1 MTNSNRIKLTWISF
15 FSYALTGALVIVT
28 GMVMG
33 NIADYFQLP
42 VSSMSNTFTFLNA
55 GILISIFL
63 NAWLMEIVPLKTQL
77 RFGFV
82 LMVAAVAGLM
92 LSHSIALFSAAMFV
106 LGLVSGITM
115 SIGTFL
121 ITHMYEGRQ
130 RGARLLFTDSFFSM
144 AGMIFPMVAA
154 WLLARSIEWYWVYA
168 CIGLVYVAIF
178 ILTFGCEFPV
188 LGKKSQDTAEPVA
201 KEKWGIGVLFL
212 SIAALCYILG
222 QLGFI
227 SWVPEYA
234 KGLGMSLNDAGKLVS
249 DFWMSYMFGMWAFSF
264 ILRFF
269 DLQRILT
276 VLAGLATVL
285 MYLFINGSPEHM
297 PWFILTLGFFS
308 SAIYTS
314 IITLGSLQTKV
325 ASPKLVNFVLTCGTG
340 NMLQV
345 LHMGLHVCQM
355 MGYSQIDSGLNLITH
370 NSARTFGL
378 NDYGIE
384 KGNPANLIILPAES
398 GFEAVRCQV
407 PVRWSIRQGRVIAS
421 TQLAQT
427 WIQMD
432 NGGEE
437 LFFTKNS
444 PFAGR
449 KGA

>member
-154 WLLARSIEWYWVYA
+154 VLLARSIEWYWVYA

-178 ILTFGCEFPV
+178 ILTFGCEFRCWARKRKPRQSP
-188 LGKKSQDTAEPVA
+188 LRRKSGALACCSSPLPRCATSWASWA
-201 KEKWGIGVLFL
+201 L
-212 SIAALCYILG
+212 SPGYR
-222 QLGFI
+222 
-227 SWVPEYA
+227 STRKV
-234 KGLGMSLNDAGKLVS
+234 
-249 DFWMSYMFGMWAFSF
+249 WA
-264 ILRFF
+264 
-269 DLQRILT
+269 
-276 VLAGLATVL
+276 
-285 MYLFINGSPEHM
+285 
-297 PWFILTLGFFS
+297 
-308 SAIYTS
+308 
-314 IITLGSLQTKV
+314 
-325 ASPKLVNFVLTCGTG
+325 
-340 NMLQV
+340 
-345 LHMGLHVCQM
+345 
-355 MGYSQIDSGLNLITH
+355 
-370 NSARTFGL
+370 
-378 NDYGIE
+378 
-384 KGNPANLIILPAES
+384 
-398 GFEAVRCQV
+398 
-407 PVRWSIRQGRVIAS
+407 
-421 TQLAQT
+421 
-427 WIQMD
+427 
-432 NGGEE
+432 
-437 LFFTKNS
+437 
-444 PFAGR
+444 
-449 KGA
+449 

>member
-33 NIADYFQLP
+33 DIANYFQLP

-92 LSHSIALFSAAMFV
+92 VSHSIALFSASMFV

-154 WLLARSIEWYWVYA
+154 VLLARSIEWYWVYA

-178 ILTFGCEFPV
+178 VLTFGCEFPV
-188 LGKKSQDTAEPVA
+188 LGKKAEQSTQPVA

-212 SIAALCYILG
+212 SVAALCYILG

-285 MYLFINGSPEHM
+285 MYLFINGAPEHM
-297 PWFILTLGFFS
+297 AWFILTLGFFS

-325 ASPKLVNFVLTCGTG
+325 ASPKLVNFVLTCGTIG
-340 NMLQV
+340 TMLTFVVTGPIVAHSGPLAALQTAN
-345 LHMGLHVCQM
+345 GLYAVVFVMC
-355 MGYSQIDSGLNLITH
+355 LILGFVTRHRQH
-370 NSARTFGL
+370 NTVA
-378 NDYGIE
+378 
-384 KGNPANLIILPAES
+384 
-398 GFEAVRCQV
+398 
-407 PVRWSIRQGRVIAS
+407 AS
-421 TQLAQT
+421 H
-427 WIQMD
+427 
-432 NGGEE
+432 
-437 LFFTKNS
+437 
-444 PFAGR
+444 
-449 KGA
+449 

>member
-144 AGMIFPMVAA
+144 AGMIFPMLAA
-154 WLLARSIEWYWVYA
+154 WLLARTIEWYWVYA
-168 CIGLVYVAIF
+168 CIGLIYVAIF
-178 ILTFGCEFPV
+178 VLTLGCEFPV
-188 LGKKSQDTAEPVA
+188 LGKKAQTSDQPVV

-285 MYLFINGSPEHM
+285 MYLFINGSPDNM
-297 PWFILTLGFFS
+297 PWFIMTLGFFS

-325 ASPKLVNFVLTCGTG
+325 ASPKLVNFVLTCGTIG
-340 NMLQV
+340 TMLTFVVTGPIVAHSGPLAALHTANGLYAVVFIMCFV
-345 LHMGLHVCQM
+345 LGFVTRHRQ
-355 MGYSQIDSGLNLITH
+355 H
-370 NSARTFGL
+370 N
-378 NDYGIE
+378 
-384 KGNPANLIILPAES
+384 
-398 GFEAVRCQV
+398 AV
-407 PVRWSIRQGRVIAS
+407 AS
-421 TQLAQT
+421 H
-427 WIQMD
+427 
-432 NGGEE
+432 
-437 LFFTKNS
+437 
-444 PFAGR
+444 
-449 KGA
+449 

>member
-33 NIADYFQLP
+33 DIANYFQLP

-92 LSHSIALFSAAMFV
+92 VSHSIALFSASMFV

-154 WLLARSIEWYWVYA
+154 VLLARSIEWYWVYA

-178 ILTFGCEFPV
+178 VLTFGCEFPV
-188 LGKKSQDTAEPVA
+188 LGQKAEQSEQPVA

-212 SIAALCYILG
+212 SVAALCYILG

-285 MYLFINGSPEHM
+285 MYLFINGAPEHM
-297 PWFILTLGFFS
+297 AWFILTLGFFS

-325 ASPKLVNFVLTCGTG
+325 ASPKLVNFVLTCGTIG
-340 NMLQV
+340 TMLTFVVTGPIVAHSGPLAALQTAN
-345 LHMGLHVCQM
+345 GLYAVVFVMC
-355 MGYSQIDSGLNLITH
+355 LILGFVTRHRQH
-370 NSARTFGL
+370 NTV
-378 NDYGIE
+378 
-384 KGNPANLIILPAES
+384 
-398 GFEAVRCQV
+398 AV
-407 PVRWSIRQGRVIAS
+407 SH
-421 TQLAQT
+421 
-427 WIQMD
+427 
-432 NGGEE
+432 
-437 LFFTKNS
+437 
-444 PFAGR
+444 
-449 KGA
+449 

>member
-33 NIADYFQLP
+33 NIAEYFHVP

-77 RFGFV
+77 RFGFI
-82 LMVAAVAGLM
+82 LMILAVAGLVFGDN
-92 LSHSIALFSAAMFV
+92 LTIFSVAMFV

-130 RGARLLFTDSFFSM
+130 RGSRLLFTDSFFSM

-154 WLLARSIEWYWVYA
+154 ILLARSINWYWVYV

-178 ILTFGCEFPV
+178 ILTLGCDFPA
-188 LGKKSQDTAEPVA
+188 LGKHAPKTEKVAE
-201 KEKWGIGVLFL
+201 KEKWGVGVLFL
-212 SIAALCYILG
+212 SVAALCYILG

-234 KGLGMSLNDAGKLVS
+234 KSLGMNLNDAGQLVS

-276 VLAGLATVL
+276 VLAAAATVL
-285 MYLFINGSPEHM
+285 MYLFNKSEPAHLA
-297 PWFILTLGFFS
+297 WFIMALGFFS

-314 IITLGSLQTKV
+314 VITLGSLQTKI
-325 ASPKLVNFVLTCGTG
+325 ASPKLVNFVLTCGTIG
-340 NMLQV
+340 TMLTFVVTGPIVAHSGPYAALQTANALYAV
-345 LHMGLHVCQM
+345 VFIMCLILGLVSKHRQHNAVAT
-355 MGYSQIDSGLNLITH
+355 TH
-370 NSARTFGL
+370 
-378 NDYGIE
+378 
-384 KGNPANLIILPAES
+384 
-398 GFEAVRCQV
+398 
-407 PVRWSIRQGRVIAS
+407 
-421 TQLAQT
+421 
-427 WIQMD
+427 
-432 NGGEE
+432 
-437 LFFTKNS
+437 
-444 PFAGR
+444 
-449 KGA
+449 

>member
-33 NIADYFQLP
+33 NIADYFNLP

-82 LMVAAVAGLM
+82 LMVLAVAGLM
-92 LSHSIALFSAAMFV
+92 TTHSLALFSAAMFV

-154 WLLARSIEWYWVYA
+154 VLLARSIEWYWVYA

-178 ILTFGCEFPV
+178 ILTFGCDFPV
-188 LGKKSQDTAEPVA
+188 LGKKAAPDAQPVV

-234 KGLGMSLNDAGKLVS
+234 KGLGMSLSDAGKLVS

-285 MYLFINGSPEHM
+285 MYFFIHGEPQHLA
-297 PWFILTLGFFS
+297 WFILTLGFFS

-325 ASPKLVNFVLTCGTG
+325 ASPKLVNFVLTCGTIG
-340 NMLQV
+340 TMLTFV
-345 LHMGLHVCQM
+345 VTGPIVAHSGPHAALVTANGLYAVVFVMCV
-355 MGYSQIDSGLNLITH
+355 
-370 NSARTFGL
+370 
-378 NDYGIE
+378 
-384 KGNPANLIILPAES
+384 IL
-398 GFEAVRCQV
+398 GFVSRH
-407 PVRWSIRQGRVIAS
+407 RQHGAAS
-421 TQLAQT
+421 H
-427 WIQMD
+427 
-432 NGGEE
+432 
-437 LFFTKNS
+437 
-444 PFAGR
+444 
-449 KGA
+449 

>member
-33 NIADYFQLP
+33 NIAEYFHVP

-77 RFGFV
+77 RFGFI
-82 LMVAAVAGLM
+82 LMVLAVAGLIFGDN
-92 LSHSIALFSAAMFV
+92 LTVFSAAMFV

-130 RGARLLFTDSFFSM
+130 RGSRLLFTDSFFSM

-154 WLLARSIEWYWVYA
+154 ILLARSINWYWVYV

-178 ILTFGCEFPV
+178 LLTIGCEFPA
-188 LGKKSQDTAEPVA
+188 LGKHAPQTEKVVE
-201 KEKWGIGVLFL
+201 KEKWGVGVLFL

-234 KGLGMSLNDAGKLVS
+234 KSLGMNLNDAGQLVS

-276 VLAGLATVL
+276 VLAGVATVL
-285 MYLFINGSPEHM
+285 MYLFNKSEPAHLA
-297 PWFILTLGFFS
+297 WFILALGFFS

-325 ASPKLVNFVLTCGTG
+325 ASPKLVNFVLTCGTIG
-340 NMLQV
+340 TMLTFVVTGPIVAHSGPHAALHTANGLYAVVFVMCVV
-345 LHMGLHVCQM
+345 LGLVTKHRQ
-355 MGYSQIDSGLNLITH
+355 H
-370 NSARTFGL
+370 NA
-378 NDYGIE
+378 
-384 KGNPANLIILPAES
+384 AA
-398 GFEAVRCQV
+398 A
-407 PVRWSIRQGRVIAS
+407 AH
-421 TQLAQT
+421 
-427 WIQMD
+427 
-432 NGGEE
+432 
-437 LFFTKNS
+437 
-444 PFAGR
+444 
-449 KGA
+449 

>member
-33 NIADYFQLP
+33 NIADYFNLP

-82 LMVAAVAGLM
+82 LMLGAVAGLM

-154 WLLARSIEWYWVYA
+154 VLLARSIEWYWVYA

-178 ILTFGCEFPV
+178 VLTFGCEFPT
-188 LGKKSQDTAEPVA
+188 LGKKAQTTAEPVA

-212 SIAALCYILG
+212 SVAALCYILG

-234 KGLGMSLNDAGKLVS
+234 KGLGMNLNDAGKLVS

-276 VLAGLATVL
+276 VLAGAATVL
-285 MYLFINGSPEHM
+285 MYLFINGTPEQM

-325 ASPKLVNFVLTCGTG
+325 ASPKLVNFVLTCGTIG
-340 NMLQV
+340 TMLTFVVTGPIVAHSGPLAALHTANGLYAVVFVMCLV
-345 LHMGLHVCQM
+345 L
-355 MGYSQIDSGLNLITH
+355 
-370 NSARTFGL
+370 
-378 NDYGIE
+378 
-384 KGNPANLIILPAES
+384 
-398 GFEAVRCQV
+398 GFVTRH
-407 PVRWSIRQGRVIAS
+407 RQHTAAAAS
-421 TQLAQT
+421 H
-427 WIQMD
+427 
-432 NGGEE
+432 
-437 LFFTKNS
+437 
-444 PFAGR
+444 
-449 KGA
+449 

>member
-33 NIADYFQLP
+33 NIADYFHVP

-77 RFGFV
+77 RFGFI
-82 LMVAAVAGLM
+82 LMVLAVAGLV
-92 LSHSIALFSAAMFV
+92 LGDNLTVFSVAMFV

-130 RGARLLFTDSFFSM
+130 RGSRLLFTDSFFSM

-154 WLLARSIEWYWVYA
+154 ILLARSINWYWVYV

-178 ILTFGCEFPV
+178 ILTLGCDFPA
-188 LGKKSQDTAEPVA
+188 LGKHAPQTEKVVE
-201 KEKWGIGVLFL
+201 KEKWGVGVLFL

-234 KGLGMSLNDAGKLVS
+234 KSLGMNLNDAGQLVS

-276 VLAGLATVL
+276 VLAGAATVL
-285 MYLFINGSPEHM
+285 MYLFNKSEPAHLA
-297 PWFILTLGFFS
+297 WFILALGFFS

-314 IITLGSLQTKV
+314 VITLGSLQTKI
-325 ASPKLVNFVLTCGTG
+325 ASPKLVNFVLTCGTIG
-340 NMLQV
+340 TMLTFVVTGPIVAHSGPHAALQTSNALYAV
-345 LHMGLHVCQM
+345 VFIMCLILGLVSRHRQ
-355 MGYSQIDSGLNLITH
+355 H
-370 NSARTFGL
+370 NVAAT
-378 NDYGIE
+378 
-384 KGNPANLIILPAES
+384 AN
-398 GFEAVRCQV
+398 
-407 PVRWSIRQGRVIAS
+407 
-421 TQLAQT
+421 
-427 WIQMD
+427 
-432 NGGEE
+432 
-437 LFFTKNS
+437 
-444 PFAGR
+444 
-449 KGA
+449 